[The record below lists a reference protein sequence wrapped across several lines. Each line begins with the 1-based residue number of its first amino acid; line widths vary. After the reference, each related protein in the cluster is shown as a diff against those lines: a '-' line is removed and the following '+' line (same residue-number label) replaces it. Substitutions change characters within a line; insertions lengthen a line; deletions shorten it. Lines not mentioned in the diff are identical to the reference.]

1 MSASHPSSEDSSRE
15 NPELTPPDRS
25 WWRELNGYQWWV
37 LILATCGWM
46 FDCMDQ
52 RLFVI
57 ARQLAVTELLGA
69 GVMPAE
75 VTKFSGYATAA
86 LIIGWATGG
95 IIFGMMG
102 DRLGRVKT
110 LAATV
115 LCYSLF
121 TGLSGLSQ
129 YWWDFTIYRFMTG
142 LGVGG
147 AFAAAAT
154 LVAETMPA
162 RARPYCLGLMQA
174 LSAMG
179 NITGSFISGYLTWR
193 WMFAVGILPGLLV
206 VLFFTT
212 LKEPERWRQAKEKRH
227 EEVGHIGEL
236 FRDAR
241 WRFNTIVGVGLAVAG
256 VVGLWGVGF
265 WSPELVRTVVGE
277 SMRSAGAAAANIASH
292 SSTVVARGLML
303 QDAGAFLGMLAFS
316 WVATRMG
323 RRPAFAMSFVLGFLA
338 VSMAFGFMRTESQ
351 VYWMLP
357 CVGFATLTV
366 FGGYSIYFPELYP
379 TRLRSTGTGFCYN
392 VARYLAA
399 FSPMLL
405 GALRSVLEQSYG
417 ANAFR
422 VAAVLVASFY
432 FVGLIFTY
440 LAPETKDKPLPE

>member
-1 MSASHPSSEDSSRE
+1 MNSTNSPAANSGGDA
-15 NPELTPPDRS
+15 PECAAQNLP
-25 WWRELNGYQWWV
+25 WWREMNGYQWWV

-57 ARQLAVTELLGA
+57 AKQPAMQELLGA
-69 GVMPAE
+69 EASSQRVLDYSAWAM
-75 VTKFSGYATAA
+75 TA
-86 LIIGWATGG
+86 LIFGWATGG

-115 LCYSLF
+115 LCYSVF
-121 TGLSGLSQ
+121 TGLSGLSVH
-129 YWWDFTIYRFMTG
+129 WWDFLIYRFLTG

-174 LSAMG
+174 LSAVG
-179 NITGSFISGYLTWR
+179 NITGSFVSGYLSWR
-193 WMFAVGILPGLLV
+193 WMFAVGILPGILV
-206 VLFFTT
+206 VLFFAT
-212 LKEPERWRQAKEKRH
+212 LKEPERWTQAKDKLH
-227 EEVGHIGEL
+227 EEMGHLQEL
-236 FRDAR
+236 FRDRR
-241 WRFNTIVGVGLAVAG
+241 WRFNTLIGVGLAVSG

-265 WSPELVRTVVGE
+265 WSPELIRTVVPDPV
-277 SMRSAGAAAANIASH
+277 RNKL
-292 SSTVVARGLML
+292 VVSRGTML
-303 QDAGAFLGMLAFS
+303 QDVGALLGMLFFS
-316 WVATRMG
+316 VMAARMG
-323 RRPAFAMSFVLGFLA
+323 RRPAFGISFVLGFLM
-338 VSMAFGFMRTESQ
+338 VSMTFGFMRSEWQ
-351 VYWMLP
+351 VYLMVP
-357 CVGFATLTV
+357 CMGFATLTV

-399 FSPMLL
+399 GSPFVLAWLTGLL
-405 GALRSVLEQSYG
+405 KGPFG

-422 VAAVLVASFY
+422 YAAVLLALFY